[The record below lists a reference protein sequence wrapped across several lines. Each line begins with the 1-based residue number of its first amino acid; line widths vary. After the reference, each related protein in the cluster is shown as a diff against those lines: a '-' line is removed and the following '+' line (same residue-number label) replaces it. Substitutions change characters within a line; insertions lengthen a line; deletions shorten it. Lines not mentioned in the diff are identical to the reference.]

1 MFRKRSRTPERRR
14 KNKKVL
20 NDYKGFTVLI
30 LWFIGLIIIG
40 NNDTNF
46 GKNSD
51 ADLLNTSI
59 YIFMTFILLLFT
71 S

>member
-20 NDYKGFTVLI
+20 NDYKGFIVLI

-51 ADLLNTSI
+51 ADLVNTSI